1 MDLTYKQEVGVGAL
15 VIGGL
20 GLFALGLFWFSGRSI
35 GSHGTYVDAVFANVQ
50 GLKEG
55 DPVLVSGVK
64 KGRVAKV
71 RLDRVGK
78 VTVTLELSS
87 DVRPRIDAGATITSS
102 DLFGAKLVDYFPGAK
117 EEPLP
122 TGRMIIGS
130 ELPQLA
136 DIATGVATRA
146 NELIGHASG
155 LVNEQLGVDVHNT
168 LVATQRAMNTV
179 TQMGGGSVGNQATQT
194 LASIQR
200 VMSRI
205 DTLLGSANPVTTG
218 KRIDT
223 LSTNLTKLTDQLS
236 QATSTLSDLLNK
248 LSHSGGTLGKLA
260 SDTTL
265 YTDLHQT
272 LTALTA
278 LLTDLRER
286 PGRYLQVK
294 VF

>member
-1 MDLTYKQEVGVGAL
+1 MDLTYKQEVGVGAIVL
-15 VIGGL
+15 TGL
-20 GLFALGLFWFSGRSI
+20 ALFALGLFWFSGKSI
-35 GSHGTYVDAVFANVQ
+35 GSHGVYVDAVFANVQ

-87 DVRPRIDAGATITSS
+87 DVSPRIDAGATITSS

-122 TGRMIIGS
+122 TGRLIIGS
-130 ELPQLA
+130 EQPQLA
-136 DIATGVATRA
+136 DIASGVATRT

-155 LVNEQLGVDVHNT
+155 LVNEQLGVDIHNT
-168 LVATQRAMNTV
+168 MVATQRAMNTV
-179 TQMGGGSVGNQATQT
+179 TNMGGGPMVNQTTQT
-194 LASIQR
+194 LAAIQR

-205 DTLLGSANPVTTG
+205 DTLLGSANPQATG

-223 LSTNLTKLTDQLS
+223 LSTNMAKLTEQLS
-236 QATSTLSDLLNK
+236 QASGTLNGLLTKMNK
-248 LSHSGGTLGKLA
+248 GEGTLGKLA
-260 SDTTL
+260 SDSTL
-265 YTDLHQT
+265 YNDLHQT
-272 LTALTA
+272 LAAMTA
-278 LLTDLRER
+278 LLTDLKER
-286 PGRYLQVK
+286 PGRYLNVK